1 MGPAA
6 SLYIRTGV
14 EQRFSVSAGV
24 GPNES
29 GPVKLLLT
37 ASTASRVRPL
47 CPGKLLPALGE
58 TPCALP

>member
-6 SLYIRTGV
+6 SLYIRTGG

-24 GPNES
+24 GPNDS

-37 ASTASRVRPL
+37 PSTARRL
-47 CPGKLLPALGE
+47 RPGKLLPALGE
-58 TPCALP
+58 TPYALP